1 MRVKVNININ
11 VINIVEFVEF
21 VYFFVLEV
29 ERNGWVAEV
38 GVGEVWGGDLQ
49 YILVILIRITVSF
62 KIVWDYV
69 NYVNYRNVWEGK
81 DKDKDILGVIF
92 KLFARFVGGGGL
104 SQISAVFEIIEIWAI
119 FAVLTI
125 FTAFT
130 FIFWIF
136 LWIFV

>member
-1 MRVKVNININ
+1 MKVEINI
-11 VINIVEFVEF
+11 IEFVNF
-21 VYFFVLEV
+21 YVLEV
-29 ERNGWVAEV
+29 GRNRWVTKVGVAEV
-38 GVGEVWGGDLQ
+38 GVRRVGGGDRQ

-62 KIVWDYV
+62 KIVWGYV
-69 NYVNYRNVWEGK
+69 NYANYRDVWEGM

-92 KLFARFVGGGGL
+92 KLFAQFVGGGGL
-104 SQISAVFEIIEIWAI
+104 SQVSEVFEIIEIIEIWAI
-119 FAVLTI
+119 FAVLTV

>member
-1 MRVKVNININ
+1 MRVEVNININ

-21 VYFFVLEV
+21 VYFFVIKV

-38 GVGEVWGGDLQ
+38 GVGEVWGGDRQ
-49 YILVILIRITVSF
+49 YISVILMRITVSF

-69 NYVNYRNVWEGK
+69 NYRNVWEGK
-81 DKDKDILGVIF
+81 DKDENILGVIF

-104 SQISAVFEIIEIWAI
+104 SQISAVFEIIEIIEIWAI

>member
-11 VINIVEFVEF
+11 VINIVE
-21 VYFFVLEV
+21 
-29 ERNGWVAEV
+29 RNGWVGEVEV
-38 GVGEVWGGDLQ
+38 GVGEVWGGDRP
-49 YILVILIRITVSF
+49 YILVILISITVSF
-62 KIVWDYV
+62 KIVWGYV
-69 NYVNYRNVWEGK
+69 NYANYRDVWEGM

-92 KLFARFVGGGGL
+92 KLFAQFVGGGGL
-104 SQISAVFEIIEIWAI
+104 SQVSEVFEIIEIIEIWAI
-119 FAVLTI
+119 FAVLTV

>member
-11 VINIVEFVEF
+11 VINIVE
-21 VYFFVLEV
+21 
-29 ERNGWVAEV
+29 RNGWVGEVEV
-38 GVGEVWGGDLQ
+38 GVGEVWGGDRP
-49 YILVILIRITVSF
+49 YILVILISITVSF
-62 KIVWDYV
+62 KIVWGYV
-69 NYVNYRNVWEGK
+69 NYANYRDVWEGM
-81 DKDKDILGVIF
+81 DKDILGVIF

-104 SQISAVFEIIEIWAI
+104 FSAVFEIIEIWAI

>member
-1 MRVKVNININ
+1 MRVEVNININ
-11 VINIVEFVEF
+11 VINIVEF

-38 GVGEVWGGDLQ
+38 GVGEVWGGDRQ

-81 DKDKDILGVIF
+81 DKDILGVIF

-104 SQISAVFEIIEIWAI
+104 SQISAVFEIIEIIEIWAI